1 MEDILEQLG
10 ITPNSVRAG
19 IDDLYDSL
27 SSSLGPGLM
36 QTLSGDLTGGIS
48 SLMKSTGQLTAQLTK
63 KGITST
69 YNLTG
74 KLMSSAA
81 KKTWDSVNRVMGVG
95 VDLLKTTLTTGTEEA
110 MKTLQE
116 TMSSMKSWWDNQ
128 AGDIAK
134 LTGVSN
140 LEIEAAVN
148 EFAESMQAQGYSD
161 KVDPNAFK
169 DMLETATR
177 TMGLEQAKAASEQA
191 AILESAMPGLGE
203 KMLPVF
209 ERSLTL
215 AETMGLEG
223 EAAIE
228 YAKQQVDVAASTAF
242 AGQERF
248 GGAALQSLDRV
259 SSAIFDTASS
269 LELTDPGEVV
279 AALSKMDLAL
289 SGTNVAMSDVVANI
303 MSADENQLTTLLAS
317 SGINAVDRES
327 FIQALNQDSEGTLK
341 AIVDTMTSFTGD
353 NAYQAQ
359 AMADVF
365 GVSIDTMRA
374 LKTSGDL
381 VSKRYMDLAS
391 ENVMSTEELMDR
403 VSGQISDSSKIE
415 NATATQ
421 AMADFKGSVVDLQA
435 DTVTML
441 SGLGDT
447 IGGPLGMVVNG
458 ILQLGMVGPD
468 AAKAIVEK
476 IENMLTELPNM
487 VTNIVGG
494 IRAIIPVIMDIV
506 PGLISTLASAIP
518 EVLNSLLSILP
529 VLVDGLG
536 EAILVLGQQ
545 LPIILPPILE
555 SVLGAVFVTLPGLL
569 GTVLTDILP
578 ALLQSVLD
586 LVHQLPDMLRDLAA
600 NLPEPWGQLFETVA
614 SIVEMLTPILDA
626 IFEAVMELIPVVMDI
641 VTALMPVLVNII
653 DVVMAIVTPII
664 EPILMITTALL
675 NFLMPLIT
683 NLLDMLLPLISGV
696 LDLVIPIVT
705 RIFEA
710 IMPIMTIV
718 LQIVAPILQVVFNV
732 LEKLWGIVFAIMS
745 PAMEFVGAI
754 LEWMS
759 NRWPF
764 KGKSPDREE
773 IDQSEAVVE
782 IKSLD
787 LAGLGIEVPEPSD
800 TVPEPTTNAE
810 PIDLTSLT
818 SELTSTEP
826 TNAETPSLT
835 DSVTSPLLPMTAVAE
850 PTPVNP
856 ELLAS
861 TTSISDSASDLS
873 DTNAN
878 LSDKI
883 TDLSTSSADLSTS
896 AASIADSS
904 ASIAHS
910 VVMFH
915 PALVALL
922 SYLKNSNSS
931 SKSFSMNPLSTIFS
945 TMNDTLTQVPEDIDV
960 NYTVEDLGYTADIL
974 GTSNLELADAIQDI
988 ELTLPPD
995 YTEAQLAYQEKVLEK
1010 FDLTIKE
1017 LRELIDL
1024 LRESRNVPPRTPHIG
1039 SKPSSSVPVGSL
1051 ATVIG
1056 RER

>member
-19 IDDLYDSL
+19 MNGLYDSL

-36 QTLSGDLTGGIS
+36 QTLSRDLTGGIS
-48 SLMKSTGQLTAQLTK
+48 SLMKGTGQLTAQLTK

-69 YNLTG
+69 YELTG
-74 KLMSSAA
+74 KLMASAT
-81 KKTWDSVNRVMGVG
+81 KKTWDSVNKAMSIG
-95 VDLLKTTLTTGTEEA
+95 VDLLKTTLTTGTKEA

-140 LEIEAAVN
+140 LEIETAVN
-148 EFAESMQAQGYSD
+148 EFAESMQTQGYSD

-209 ERSLTL
+209 ERSLTI

-303 MSADENQLTTLLAS
+303 MSADETQLTALLAS
-317 SGINAVDRES
+317 SGINATDRES

-381 VSKRYMDLAS
+381 VSERFIDLSS

-415 NATATQ
+415 NAITTQ
-421 AMADFKGSVVDLQA
+421 AMAEFKGSVVDLQA
-435 DTVTML
+435 GTVTML

-447 IGGPLGMVVNG
+447 IGGPLGMVVDG
-458 ILQLGMVGPD
+458 ILQLGMVGPE

-487 VTNIVGG
+487 ITNIVDG
-494 IRAIIPVIMDIV
+494 ISAIIPVIMDMV
-506 PGLISTLASAIP
+506 PGLISTLATAIP
-518 EVLNSLLSILP
+518 EVLNSLLSLLP
-529 VLVDGLG
+529 VLIDGLG
-536 EAILVLGQQ
+536 TALLVLGQQ
-545 LPIILPPILE
+545 LPVILPPILE
-555 SVLGAVFVTLPGLL
+555 SVLGAIFITLPGLL

-626 IFEAVMELIPVVMDI
+626 IFEAVMDLIPVVMNI
-641 VTALMPVLVNII
+641 VTSLMPILVNII
-653 DVVMAIVTPII
+653 DAVMAIVTPII

-675 NFLMPLIT
+675 NYLMPLIT

-696 LDLVIPIVT
+696 LDLVIPVLT

-718 LQIVAPILQVVFNV
+718 LQIAAPILQAIFDIFGKV
-732 LEKLWGIVFAIMS
+732 WGVIFAIMS
-745 PAMEFVGAI
+745 PAIEFVGAI

-787 LAGLGIEVPEPSD
+787 LEGLNITTPEPLD
-800 TVPEPTTNAE
+800 TT
-810 PIDLTSLT
+810 TSLT
-818 SELTSTEP
+818 S
-826 TNAETPSLT
+826 
-835 DSVTSPLLPMTAVAE
+835 SVTSSTTKAEPISIESAESELVPSTNAIADSVAE
-850 PTPVNP
+850 LSTVN
-856 ELLAS
+856 
-861 TTSISDSASDLS
+861 TDLS
-873 DTNAN
+873 A
-878 LSDKI
+878 KV
-883 TDLSTSSADLSTS
+883 TDLSTSAT
-896 AASIADSS
+896 AMADSS
-904 ASIAHS
+904 ASIAGS
-910 VVMFH
+910 VVLFH

-922 SYLKNSNSS
+922 SYLKNSNPNSS
-931 SKSFSMNPLSTIFS
+931 SQSFFMNPIGTVFS
-945 TMNDTLTQVPEDIDV
+945 SIYDKLTQVPEETDV
-960 NYTVEDLGYTADIL
+960 GYTADDLGYTADVI
-974 GTSNLELADAIQDI
+974 GTSNLELADAIQAI

-1024 LRESRNVPPRTPHIG
+1024 LRESKSNPSRTPQMG
-1039 SKPSSSVPVGSL
+1039 TKPTSLVPVGSL
-1051 ATVIG
+1051 AATISK
-1056 RER
+1056 